1 MRFSLSA
8 HGRKLTQFASFILL
22 VAFILQ
28 PLDSVFVSIFKLSRV
43 DDWTR
48 WLVAI
53 LCGDHSRIYSG
64 NSLYAL
70 PPSARFIKDKATGYV
85 T

>member
-1 MRFSLSA
+1 MPFSLSA
-8 HGRKLTQFASFILL
+8 HGRKLTQSASFILL
-22 VAFILQ
+22 EAFILQ

-53 LCGDHSRIYSG
+53 LCGDRSRIYCRG
-64 NSLYAL
+64 CVDTL
-70 PPSARFIKDKATGYV
+70 PSPVGLSEN
-85 T
+85 